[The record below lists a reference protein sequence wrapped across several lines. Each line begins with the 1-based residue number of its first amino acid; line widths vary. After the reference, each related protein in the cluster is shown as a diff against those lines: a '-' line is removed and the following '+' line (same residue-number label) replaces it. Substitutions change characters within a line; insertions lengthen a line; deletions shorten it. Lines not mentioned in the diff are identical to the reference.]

1 MGKWLMKVFQGEEI
15 TRVKKILG
23 CIQSSGI
30 KEQDAGK
37 QLKGKVLGNKIG

>member
-1 MGKWLMKVFQGEEI
+1 MKVFQGDEI
-15 TRVKKILG
+15 TRVKKKILG
-23 CIQSSGI
+23 CIQSSGL